1 MQKILTR
8 YLLACL
14 FLWHPLVSAAANGDI
29 NFTNITVKEGLPSNA
44 IYAILKDKF
53 GLMWFGTSNGLC
65 KFDGTNFVI
74 YRHVQG
80 KKYTLPG
87 NEVLCLYEDRS
98 GKIWIGTGAGGLSYY
113 DRMKDAIIPY
123 TGDGSWPELPHI
135 SPRAI
140 TQDHLGNLWVGTY
153 GDLRTINP
161 QSGKITPV
169 HLSGYIK
176 GDEKTKAG
184 NKFVALSLLE
194 DSKNR
199 IWIGTNNGLY
209 RYDPRDGK
217 TTRFINDP
225 HVEGSIS
232 DNVVKSLL
240 QDRNGEIWAATLSGL
255 NRLLPGDHF
264 EVFRHEAD
272 SPGSLSS
279 DALFAMQ
286 MDPDGKLWIGTENGI
301 NIMDLRSKSFHIL
314 QPDPR
319 NVFSLKSQSIRSV
332 FIDPKGIYWIGT
344 FGGGLAK
351 YDKNLPLFNLKHS
364 DPFDRSG
371 LGSSLVD
378 AFAEYNENAV
388 FVATDGAGI
397 QLFNRQSGLFTNLGI
412 KSRLRSPRTGL
423 TVWPL
428 YIDHTRVLWAGTYHD
443 GLFRI
448 DPRSGNYEQFVAD
461 KVTGALNSNDI
472 TSIVEDEHA
481 KIWIGTLG
489 GGVSI
494 YDQLSHRF
502 TPFVQ
507 EFRHRLPLNDFIS
520 CIIKS
525 PSGKIWIASSGTGV
539 AVFDPATQSIRHYT
553 KAQNRLPDDVVDNL
567 FFDSDGV
574 LWLSTQSGMCS
585 LDEKTQRVTTYTEKD
600 GLADGMVKS
609 IVEDKAGLLWISTAH
624 GISSFDKHTGKFQNF
639 DSENGVQQGD
649 FTAGAGLRLANGEIY
664 FGGRDGFNYFN
675 PVNVQHQSNSGPVL
689 FTDLKV
695 SNESVVPGEDAPI
708 KEQIGVSREINLKYG
723 LNFSISYVAVNF
735 TTPFQNQFA
744 YKLAGFDKD
753 WNYVHK
759 GKIANY
765 TNIDPGTYTF
775 EVKTS
780 NDGEHWITPPTIIR
794 VTVQPPFWRT
804 GYAYAFYIVMAGSIL
819 YLLRRR
825 GIQKIRHEF
834 EVQREKSE
842 FRQLLE
848 RERREA
854 EQMHGLDLLKIKFL
868 TDLSHEF
875 RTPISLIMAP
885 VDKLLQRRSVGEDV
899 DDIRM
904 INRNARRLLNMVNQ
918 LLDFRKMEEQELHL
932 NMTIGEI
939 ISFIREAGDSFRDVA
954 VKKQITF
961 TIKAHCPFW
970 WVNFDHNKLERIIFN
985 LLSNAFKFTPAGGEV
1000 KLTMEMIE
1008 IPDAISHLII
1018 TVSDTGVGIPKKDL
1032 AKIFDRFFQH
1042 QTNTILNQGTGIGLS
1057 ITKEFIEMHG
1067 GNIHVESKVGVGT
1080 SFVIDLPLPTYIEEV
1095 SAETPANYPLTE
1107 SDAFSAEQF
1116 MHAVREED
1124 HLQLNGEPNG
1134 SPEKNTTIL
1143 LVEDNDEFRTY
1154 LAQHLR
1160 KYYQIVEAADG
1171 KQGWQKTLN
1180 AHPQLVV
1187 SDINMPVMT
1196 GIELSKKIKE
1206 DKRTCH
1212 IPVILLTAMAGEE
1225 DQLKGLKS
1233 GANDYLSKPFNFQI
1247 LHTRIGNLLN
1257 LNKSVKDTYSK
1268 QIQLEGNDIVT
1279 ESGNLKLL
1287 NSILKY
1293 IEDKL
1298 SDPNM
1303 SVEDLS
1309 KHVGMSRGSLYYK
1322 LIELTGL
1329 SPIEY
1334 IRTVK
1339 LEKAATLMETSE
1351 LNVTQIAY
1359 ITGFGTPSYFTRMFK
1374 NKYGVVPS
1382 EYLNAK
1388 RIPPKPIIYPTVQ

>member
-1 MQKILTR
+1 MQKILKR
-8 YLLACL
+8 YLFACL
-14 FLWHPLVSAAANGDI
+14 FLWRPLVSTAADGNI

-44 IYAILKDKF
+44 VSAIIKDKF

-74 YRHVQG
+74 YRHVPG
-80 KKYTLPG
+80 KANTLPG
-87 NEVLCLYEDRS
+87 NEVLCLYEDGS
-98 GKIWIGTGAGGLSYY
+98 GRIWIGTGAGGLSYY
-113 DRMKDAIIPY
+113 DRMKDEIIPY
-123 TGDGSWPELPHI
+123 KGNGTWPELPHV

-140 TQDHLGNLWVGTY
+140 MQDHLGNLWVGTY
-153 GDLRTINP
+153 GDLRTIDLR
-161 QSGKITPV
+161 SGKITAV
-169 HLSGYIK
+169 HLSGSVK
-176 GDEKTKAG
+176 DDEKTKDG
-184 NKFVALSLLE
+184 NTFVALSLLE
-194 DSKNR
+194 DNKSR
-199 IWIGTNNGLY
+199 IWIGTNRGLY
-209 RYDPRDGK
+209 RYDLRVGK
-217 TTRFINDP
+217 MTRFINDP
-225 HVEGSIS
+225 HIQGSLS

-240 QDRNGEIWAATLSGL
+240 KDRNGDIWAATFGGL
-255 NRLLPGDHF
+255 NRLLPDDRF
-264 EVFRHEAD
+264 EIFRHKTDA
-272 SPGSLSS
+272 PGSLSS
-279 DALFAMQ
+279 DALFAIQ
-286 MDPDGKLWIGTENGI
+286 MDADGKLWIGTENGI
-301 NIMDLRSKSFHIL
+301 DIMDLPSKSFRIL

-319 NVFSLKSQSIRSV
+319 NVFSLKDRSIRSI

-371 LGSSLVD
+371 LGSSFVD
-378 AFAEYNENAV
+378 AFAEYDKNSI
-388 FVATDGAGI
+388 FVATDGGGI
-397 QLFNRQSGLFTNLGI
+397 QLFNRQSGLFTNLAI
-412 KSRLRSPRTGL
+412 KSRLRSPRSGL

-428 YIDHTRVLWAGTYHD
+428 YMDHARALWAGTYHD

-461 KVTGALNSNDI
+461 KVPGALNSNDI
-472 TSIVEDEHA
+472 TSIMEDEHA

-494 YDQLSHRF
+494 YDPLSHRF
-502 TPFVQ
+502 TPFAQ
-507 EFRHRLPLNDFIS
+507 EFRQRLPLNDFIS
-520 CIIKS
+520 CIAKS
-525 PSGKIWIASSGTGV
+525 PSGKIWIASSGTGM
-539 AVFDPATQSIRHYT
+539 AVFDPATRRIKHYT
-553 KAQNRLPDDVVDNL
+553 KAQNKLPDDVVGNL

-574 LWLSTQSGMCS
+574 LWLSTQSGMCC

-609 IVEDKAGLLWISTAH
+609 IVEDKSGLLWISTAH
-624 GISSFDKHTGKFQNF
+624 GISSFDKHTGRFQNF
-639 DSENGVQQGD
+639 DSENGAQQGD
-649 FTAGAGLRLANGEIY
+649 FITGASLRRSNGEIY

-675 PVNVQHQSNSGPVL
+675 PANVQHQSGSGPVL
-689 FTDLKV
+689 LTDLKV

-708 KEQIGVSREINLKYG
+708 KEQIAVAKEINLKYG
-723 LNFSISYVAVNF
+723 LNFSVSYVAVNF
-735 TTPFQNQFA
+735 TTPFQNQYA
-744 YKLAGFDKD
+744 YKLVGFDKD

-759 GKIANY
+759 GKTANY

-780 NDGEHWITPPTIIR
+780 NDGEHWTTPATSIKIR
-794 VTVQPPFWRT
+794 VLPPFWRT
-804 GYAYAFYIVMAGSIL
+804 GYAYALYIFMAGSIL

-854 EQMHGLDLLKIKFL
+854 EQLHELDLLKIKFL

-885 VDKLLQRRSVGEDV
+885 VDKLLRRRLADEELE
-899 DDIRM
+899 DIRM

-932 NMTIGEI
+932 NLTLGEI
-939 ISFIREAGDSFRDVA
+939 ISFIGEAGDSFRDVA
-954 VKKQITF
+954 GKKQISF

-970 WVNFDHNKLERIIFN
+970 WANFDHNKLERIIFN

-1008 IPDAISHLII
+1008 IPDADSHLII
-1018 TVSDTGVGIPKKDL
+1018 TVSDTGVGIPEKDL
-1032 AKIFDRFFQH
+1032 ARIFDRFFQH
-1042 QTNTILNQGTGIGLS
+1042 QTDTILNQGTGIGLS

-1067 GNIHVESKVGVGT
+1067 GNMRVESQVGVGT
-1080 SFVIDLPLPTYIEEV
+1080 RFIVDLPLPTYNGDV
-1095 SAETPANYPLTE
+1095 SAHIPANDYL
-1107 SDAFSAEQF
+1107 AGSAAVTTEQF

-1124 HLQLNGEPNG
+1124 QLLLNGDQNETH
-1134 SPEKNTTIL
+1134 KTNTTIL
-1143 LVEDNDEFRTY
+1143 LVEDNEEFRTY
-1154 LAQHLR
+1154 LARHLR

-1212 IPVILLTAMAGEE
+1212 IPVILLTAMAGEDE
-1225 DQLKGLKS
+1225 QLKGLKS
-1233 GANDYLSKPFNFQI
+1233 GASDYLSKPFNFQI
-1247 LHTRIGNLLN
+1247 LNTRIGNLLN
-1257 LNKSVKDTYSK
+1257 LNKNVKDTYSK

-1279 ESGNLKLL
+1279 ASGNLKLL

-1339 LEKAATLMETSE
+1339 LEKAATLMERSE

-1359 ITGFGTPSYFTRMFK
+1359 MTGFGTPSYFTRMFK
-1374 NKYGVVPS
+1374 NKYGIVPS

-1388 RIPPKPIIYPTVQ
+1388 RTPPKPVIYPAV